1 MIANSNP
8 SLFYTNDISDAR
20 KRTNN
25 QDVSNIVT
33 TKYPIDLWVNVNDKT
48 IKIGGSGNSK
58 IYIYDSA
65 YTDTAT
71 FKASLA
77 GVLLYYELAQPI
89 EYELYNPTDLS
100 YKVYKFG
107 TEKLLPESTLGIVSS
122 PFRADIEYRTTNVT
136 IDDVYGGSDI
146 IKSVEDVDS
155 RLTTVEKSINGL
167 VTIGSGSPT
176 TIPKNIGDFYI
187 DVTNKVLYFATG
199 NQLISDWNS

>member
-1 MIANSNP
+1 M
-8 SLFYTNDISDAR
+8 
-20 KRTNN
+20 
-25 QDVSNIVT
+25 
-33 TKYPIDLWVNVNDKT
+33 
-48 IKIGGSGNSK
+48 SG
-58 IYIYDSA
+58 
-65 YTDTAT
+65 
-71 FKASLA
+71 
-77 GVLLYYELAQPI
+77 VPLYYELAQPI
-89 EYELYNPTDLS
+89 EYELYNPIDLS
-100 YKVYKFG
+100 YKVDKFG
-107 TEKLLPESTLGIVSS
+107 TEKLLPESTSAIVSS